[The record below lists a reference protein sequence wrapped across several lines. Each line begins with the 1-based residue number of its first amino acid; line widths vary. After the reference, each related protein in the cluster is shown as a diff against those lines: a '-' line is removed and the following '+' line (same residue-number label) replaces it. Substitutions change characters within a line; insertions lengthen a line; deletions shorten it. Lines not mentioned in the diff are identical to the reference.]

1 MPEAFKC
8 GYIALIGYPNV
19 GKSTLLNRLVGVKL
33 AITSPKPQT
42 TRFRLLGIVN
52 LPEAQ
57 LLFLDT
63 PGVID
68 PRGALNESL
77 VQAALTALAEADV
90 VVWLNEPR
98 LPDRQDT
105 VLLPHLRRI
114 KRPLIVAI
122 NKVDSVPKP
131 KLLPLIQAYHDQ
143 FPDSPIIPIS
153 ALLGDGVA
161 DLLAEIIE
169 RLPAGPPF
177 YPPDQETEATE
188 RFLAGE
194 LIRERVLHHAKE
206 EVPHAVAVV
215 VEEFD
220 ESRRP
225 ELVRIQAVIYV
236 ERNSQKAI
244 IIGKQGRL
252 LKTIGVEARKEIEA
266 LLDAHVYLDLW
277 VKVWKNWRKDPRALR
292 TLGYRG

>member
-19 GKSTLLNRLVGVKL
+19 GKSTLLNRLVGGKL

-68 PRGALNESL
+68 PKGALNESL

-90 VVWLNEPR
+90 VVWLTEPR
-98 LPDRQDT
+98 PPDPRDQ
-105 VLLPHLRRI
+105 VLLPHLRQL

-122 NKVDSVPKP
+122 NKVDAVPKP

-143 FPDSPIIPIS
+143 FPDSTIIPVS
-153 ALLGDGVA
+153 ALLGDGIEA
-161 DLLAEIIE
+161 FQAEIVKL
-169 RLPAGPPF
+169 LPAGLPL
-177 YPPDQETEATE
+177 YPPDQDTEASE
-188 RFLAGE
+188 RFLAAE

-206 EVPHAVAVV
+206 EVPHAVAVM

-225 ELVRIQAVIYV
+225 ELVRIRAVIYV
-236 ERNSQKAI
+236 ERDSQKAI
-244 IIGKQGRL
+244 IIGKQGRM
-252 LKTIGVEARKEIEA
+252 LKTIGAEARREMEA
-266 LLDAHVYLDLW
+266 LLDAHVFLDLW

-292 TLGYRG
+292 TLGYQG

>member
-19 GKSTLLNRLVGVKL
+19 GKSTLLNRLVGGKL

-68 PRGALNESL
+68 PKGALNQSL

-90 VVWLNEPR
+90 VVWLTEPR
-98 LPDRQDT
+98 PLDLQDK
-105 VLLPHLRRI
+105 VLLPHLRQLA
-114 KRPLIVAI
+114 RPLIVAV
-122 NKVDSVPKP
+122 NKIDAVPKP
-131 KLLPLIQAYHDQ
+131 KLLPLIQSYHEL
-143 FPDSPIIPIS
+143 FPIAPIIPVS

-161 DLLAEIIE
+161 DLLGEIVKL
-169 RLPAGPPF
+169 LPEGAPL
-177 YPPDQETEATE
+177 YPPEQDTEASE
-188 RFLAGE
+188 RFLVGE

-206 EVPHAVAVV
+206 EVPHAVAVT

-225 ELVRIQAVIYV
+225 ELVRIRAVIYV
-236 ERNSQKAI
+236 ERDSQKAI

-252 LKTIGVEARKEIEA
+252 LKTIGSEARREIEA
-266 LLDAHVYLDLW
+266 LLEARVYLDLW

-292 TLGYRG
+292 TLGYQG